1 MSLTFVRARNHAT
14 FTTPQHSLLLAR
26 SSTVS
31 TNTTQ
36 TGGVFDIT
44 GRTAV
49 ITGASRG
56 IGLHIAAGL
65 MRQGANVITLQRGE
79 LAPELEQLAKET
91 GRTAQA
97 IAVDLSDEA
106 SVASAAAQALAL
118 GQVDILVNNAG
129 TQIRHDAVEF
139 PLVDFDTVMNVNIRA
154 VFQLCQLFGAPMLER
169 GNGKIINLAS
179 MLTFQ
184 GGFRV
189 PAYAASK
196 GAVAQL
202 TKALC
207 NEWAGRGVNVNA
219 VAPGYI
225 ATDMNEALL
234 ADEARNEQILMRIP
248 AGRWG
253 NPDDLAGA
261 VLFLA
266 SGTADYIHGTVL
278 AVDGGWLS
286 R

>member
-1 MSLTFVRARNHAT
+1 MSIN
-14 FTTPQHSLLLAR
+14 S
-26 SSTVS
+26 
-31 TNTTQ
+31 NTINNPM
-36 TGGVFDIT
+36 DLT

-49 ITGASRG
+49 VTGASRG
-56 IGLHIAAGL
+56 IGLHIALGL
-65 MRQGANVITLQRGE
+65 MRQGANVITLQRGPLAEE
-79 LAPELEQLAKET
+79 LAQLAAST

-97 IAVDLSDEA
+97 YAVDLTDSK
-106 SVASAAAQALAL
+106 SVADAAKNVLADH
-118 GQVDILVNNAG
+118 QVDILVNNAG

-139 PLVDFDTVMNVNIRA
+139 PLEDFDTVMNVNTRA
-154 VFQLCQLFGAPMLER
+154 VFQLCQAFGAPMLER
-169 GNGKIINLAS
+169 GQGKIVNLAS

-207 NEWAGRGVNVNA
+207 NEWASKGVNVNA

-225 ATDMNEALL
+225 ATDMNTALL
-234 ADEARNEQILMRIP
+234 ADEARNEQILVRIP

-253 NPDDLAGA
+253 KAEDLAGA

-266 SGTADYIHGTVL
+266 SSASDYIHGTVL
-278 AVDGGWLS
+278 PVDGGWLS

>member
-1 MSLTFVRARNHAT
+1 
-14 FTTPQHSLLLAR
+14 
-26 SSTVS
+26 VS

-36 TGGVFDIT
+36 TGGVFDIS

-79 LAPELEQLAKET
+79 LAPELEALAKET
-91 GRTAQA
+91 GRTAHA

-139 PLVDFDTVMNVNIRA
+139 PLADFDTVMNVNTRA

-234 ADEARNEQILMRIP
+234 NDEARNEQILMRIP

-266 SGTADYIHGTVL
+266 SGAADYIHGTVL
-278 AVDGGWLS
+278 PVDGGWLS